1 MSFSDENVACTR
13 NASIDEASPVTEQSR
28 IYWKMHEPRALSIYT
43 KYFGIPLT
51 FDLIS

>member
-28 IYWKMHEPRALSIYT
+28 TCLLENT
-43 KYFGIPLT
+43 
-51 FDLIS
+51 